1 MKGLLIKDF
10 KLTLK
15 QKSSLL
21 IIVVL
26 AVFMAA
32 AAEDASYIISY
43 LSLVGSLFTL
53 SSVSYDEFDN
63 GNLFLFSL
71 PFTRKEYVL
80 EKYGFGIILGGGF
93 WLLASLLGILSQF
106 IKSQTIPGHTL
117 AVAVGTLPAV
127 FIILALSLPIQ
138 LKYGAEKGR
147 IALLGLFGVI
157 VIFGLVGPKFS
168 DMLGFDLAGIINR
181 AALLNPQM
189 LSAAILSLSVL
200 LLLLSCKISI
210 RIVMKKD
217 F

>member
-15 QKSSLL
+15 QKSSFL
-21 IIVVL
+21 IIIVL

-189 LSAAILSLSVL
+189 LSAAILAFSVL